1 MVISAMTL
9 AILASWR
16 GCREKDTASAGGSEL
31 NGFRPKAAAEKR
43 VELPRHASAAGEA
56 RRFVDGQLR
65 DQGLSEETRESAR
78 LVSSELV
85 TNALRHGKGKIELR
99 LRLLGDFLRI
109 EVVDQGHDQA
119 PAVRQELPDESGGW
133 GLRIVDQLAVQ
144 WGVFEGTTH
153 VWADL
158 PVA

>member
-1 MVISAMTL
+1 M
-9 AILASWR
+9 
-16 GCREKDTASAGGSEL
+16 
-31 NGFRPKAAAEKR
+31 NGFRRKTAAER
-43 VELPRHASAAGEA
+43 RLELPRNPGAAGEA
-56 RRFVDGQLR
+56 RRFVDRLLR
-65 DQGLSEETRESAR
+65 DQGASAEARESAR

-85 TNALRHGKGKIELR
+85 TNALRHGRGAIELR
-99 LRLLGDFLRI
+99 LRVLGEFLRI

-119 PAVRQELPDESGGW
+119 PAVRQETPDESGGW

-158 PVA
+158 ALA

>member
-1 MVISAMTL
+1 MS
-9 AILASWR
+9 
-16 GCREKDTASAGGSEL
+16 
-31 NGFRPKAAAEKR
+31 GFRRKPDAEKR
-43 VELPRHASAAGEA
+43 VELPRHAAAAGEA

-65 DQGLSEETRESAR
+65 AQGVSEDTRASAR

-85 TNALRHGKGKIELR
+85 TNALRHGEGKIELR
-99 LRLLGDFLRI
+99 LKLLGDFLRI
-109 EVVDQGHDQA
+109 EVVDEGHEQA

-158 PVA
+158 AVA